1 LWNVTYEDYVCFI
14 CPSLTWCGVEYR
26 GIPDW
31 SGVLRIG
38 LACCRLSRHGAQ
50 RTGLAWCGT
59 VVDVMQLRMT
69 SRVVVL

>member
-1 LWNVTYEDYVCFI
+1 MTYEVI
-14 CPSLTWCGVEYR
+14 LTEKKNRIDMLALYALLSHGAGSMESC

-50 RTGLAWCGT
+50 RTGLA
-59 VVDVMQLRMT
+59 
-69 SRVVVL
+69 